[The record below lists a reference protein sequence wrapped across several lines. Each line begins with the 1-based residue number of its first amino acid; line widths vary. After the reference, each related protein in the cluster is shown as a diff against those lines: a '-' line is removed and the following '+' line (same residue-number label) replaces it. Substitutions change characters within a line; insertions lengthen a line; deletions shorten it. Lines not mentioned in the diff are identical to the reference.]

1 MAPADLFGNR
11 TYGDILWFV
20 RYSFSFFFFSCV
32 PGNAESVLADDSIYF
47 CPFFRAK
54 LPVGNGKFWSEDENG
69 MGNARSGILMMM
81 LIARY
86 KLNMQNTV

>member
-1 MAPADLFGNR
+1 M
-11 TYGDILWFV
+11 
-20 RYSFSFFFFSCV
+20 